1 MQEQQDKQRI
11 REFVTTNF
19 YVSQRDALDESTS
32 FLQHG
37 ILDSTGVLE
46 LVTFVESQFGIAIS
60 DDELVPANF
69 DSIAAVSA
77 FSARK
82 RVDHAPR

>member
-1 MQEQQDKQRI
+1 MSNPEAQRL
-11 REFVTTNF
+11 RQFVASNF
-19 YVSQRDALDESTS
+19 YVPGTLDDSMS

-46 LVTFVESQFGIAIS
+46 LVTFVEDEFGIAVA

-69 DSIAAVSA
+69 DSIAALSA
-77 FSARK
+77 FITRK
-82 RVDHAPR
+82 RGMDVVLAG